1 MISRN
6 FSRFLRN
13 FTIFF
18 FFAEIDQKKRE
29 TNFVAKLNDAHEQS
43 LKRLSDTH
51 KEKIA
56 LLDRQFLQQKQQLL
70 RAREGK
76 NFDAKRDK
84 KFFMSRIPTTNCMIN
99 LTPCSIGSNRS
110 KITYFCRKTGKFIF
124 SIPFSV
130 FFHVFFLLFC
140 SCHLGNGRTST
151 SRKAPIGQKTIK
163 RLIFPSKTS
172 DVGSP
177 RKRTR

>member
-18 FFAEIDQKKRE
+18 YFSEIDQKKRE

-76 NFDAKRDK
+76 IFDAKRDK
-84 KFFMSRIPTTNCMIN
+84 EFFLSRFPITNCMII
-99 LTPCSIGSNRS
+99 LT
-110 KITYFCRKTGKFIF
+110 
-124 SIPFSV
+124 
-130 FFHVFFLLFC
+130 L
-140 SCHLGNGRTST
+140 
-151 SRKAPIGQKTIK
+151 
-163 RLIFPSKTS
+163 
-172 DVGSP
+172 
-177 RKRTR
+177 